1 MIHGSLNDVESAMRG
16 DARLEPGFEFLR
28 GMTSGLTDGRHEI
41 SGGGHAIVSTYQTAS
56 PGEKRFEAHR
66 KYIDL
71 QYVAEG
77 EETAHVAHVSTL
89 VTAEE
94 YDETRDVAFFHDPV
108 SHETIVLRAGSF
120 AVFYPEDA
128 HRPGMTAG
136 SSPATV
142 RKIVVKIPVGI

>member
-1 MIHGSLNDVESAMRG
+1 MIHGSLNDVESAMRR

-28 GMTSGLTDGRHEI
+28 GMPPGLADGRYEI
-41 SGGGHAIVSTYQTAS
+41 RGGGHAIISTYQTAS

-77 EETAHVAHVSTL
+77 EEIANVAHVSTL

-94 YDETRDVAFFHDPV
+94 YDETRDIAFFHDPA
-108 SHETIVLRAGSF
+108 SHGTIVLRAGSF

-142 RKIVVKIPVGI
+142 RKIVVKIPVGM

>member
-16 DARLEPGFEFLR
+16 DVRLEPGFEFLR
-28 GMTSGLTDGRHEI
+28 GMTSELTDGKHEI
-41 SGGGHAIVSTYQTAS
+41 GGGAHTIISTYQTAS

-94 YDETRDVAFFHDPV
+94 YDETRDVSFFHDPA
-108 SHETIVLRAGSF
+108 SHETITLRAGSF

-128 HRPGMTAG
+128 HRPGLTAG

-142 RKIVVKIPVGI
+142 RKIVVKIPVGM